1 MIKKTLLLIP
11 VLSLSIYCQDLMD
24 GVAAIVGNNV
34 ILRSDVE
41 QLSRM
46 NASQLRIDPDRD
58 IDLYMKIVRNSLE
71 LLIDENILL
80 EQAKIDTIEVK
91 DRDVDAMLDQQ
102 IESIVQQSGS
112 KERAEEILG
121 SSISQVRRDY
131 RPVIKN
137 RLIVEKLKSEKFI
150 NVSVTRRETDEF
162 YQTYKDSIPEIPPT
176 FDISQ
181 ILIKVSPGIKEENYA
196 KTRADSILKCLR
208 DGEDFEEL
216 AFTCSDDQGSASSG
230 GMLGFIQRGD
240 FIKSFEEVAFSL
252 EKGEISDVI
261 NTEFGY
267 HIIQQIDRKGEKI
280 KVRHILIKPKVSE
293 TNIQDAFDLTKKVR
307 EMITKGEVS
316 FESAAVEYSNDID
329 AKINRGNIGRIPKN
343 QIQNPSFISV
353 LDTLTVGNTSEIFKT
368 DMGYQIL
375 RLNGI
380 YDDTWTILE
389 QWALEYK
396 KVELYKLWISQLRS
410 QFYID
415 IK

>member
-1 MIKKTLLLIP
+1 MIKKTLLLVP
-11 VLSLSIYCQDLMD
+11 VLSLSVYCQDLMD
-24 GVAAIVGNNV
+24 GVAAIVSNNV
-34 ILRSDVE
+34 VLRSDVE

-58 IDLYMKIVRNSLE
+58 IDLYMTIVRNSLE
-71 LLIDENILL
+71 LLVDENILL

-102 IESIVQQSGS
+102 IESIIQQSGS

-121 SSISQVRRDY
+121 SSISKVRRDY

-181 ILIKVSPGIKEENYA
+181 ILIKIYPGKKEEKDA

-216 AFTCSDDQGSASSG
+216 AFTCSDDHGSASSG

-240 FIKSFEEVAFSL
+240 FIKRFEEVAFSL

-261 NTEFGY
+261 NSEFGY

-280 KVRHILIKPKVSE
+280 KVRHILIKLKVSE
-293 TNIQDAFDLTKKVR
+293 TNIQDAFNLTTKVR
-307 EMITKGEVS
+307 EMIKKGEIS
-316 FESAAVEYSNDID
+316 FESAAIEYSNDID

-343 QIQNPSFISV
+343 QIQNPSFIPI
-353 LDTLTVGNTSEIFKT
+353 LDTLTVGNISEIFKT
-368 DMGYQIL
+368 DLGYQIL

-396 KVELYKLWISQLRS
+396 RVELYKLWISQLRS
-410 QFYID
+410 RFYID